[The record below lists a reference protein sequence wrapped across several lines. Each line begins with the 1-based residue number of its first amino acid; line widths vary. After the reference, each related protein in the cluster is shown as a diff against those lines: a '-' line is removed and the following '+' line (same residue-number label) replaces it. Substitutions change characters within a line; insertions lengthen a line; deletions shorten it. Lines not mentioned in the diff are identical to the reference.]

1 MNSQTENMRT
11 VKTYMEKRSK
21 LMLGI
26 MFIVLLIVSFIN
38 K

>member
-1 MNSQTENMRT
+1 MKA

-21 LMLGI
+21 LVLGI
-26 MFIVLLIVSFIN
+26 MFIILLMVSFIN

>member
-1 MNSQTENMRT
+1 MNSQTIKMKT
-11 VKTYMEKRSK
+11 VKTYVEKRSK